1 MPLTLPSKKPATR
14 QIALALLI
22 AATVLYGV
30 SMAMGGRS
38 PHSWW
43 SYVAAFAEAA
53 MIGAIADWFAV
64 VALFRHPLGIPIPH
78 TAIVPLN
85 KNRIGEN
92 LAKFFSTHFLAK
104 RFIARKIRDWNV
116 VAWALQ
122 WLSDPART
130 LQAKAVVSHGLR
142 MVVEVLRRKEVAS
155 SMAIFLRTKVAGIPI
170 SPMLGRALGSL
181 IEQRKHQEVLDL
193 SLMHLAQWFGEAKT
207 QEAIT
212 HAIAEEVRSLRYV
225 GLDKVAAKAA
235 TKKVLRVVGST
246 IIEVAEQVDH
256 PLRLRFEA
264 ALLEFS
270 DRMLHDSKTQAQVEQ
285 WKAQWLTTLWNEESL
300 LTWWNDWMQDVEHTH
315 LSSWVDTIMGYLLE
329 AMRAQG
335 AVNSPANRWV
345 RLQVPRMVEAY
356 REDIAQYITARV
368 HAWDAWQMSAEL
380 EKNLGNDLQ
389 FVRINGTLVGG
400 CVGLLLHT
408 VTHAW

>member
-1 MPLTLPSKKPATR
+1 MRPTLPSKKPATR
-14 QIALALLI
+14 QIALVLLI

-30 SMAMGGRS
+30 SMVMGGRS
-38 PHSWW
+38 SHSWW

-53 MIGAIADWFAV
+53 MVGAIADWFAV

-104 RFIARKIRDWNV
+104 RFTARKIREWNV

-122 WLSDPART
+122 WLSDPARQT
-130 LQAKAVVSHGLR
+130 QAKAVIAHVLH
-142 MVVEVLRRKEVAS
+142 MAVDVLRRKEVAS
-155 SMAIFLRTKVAGIPI
+155 SMATFLRTKSAELPV
-170 SPMLGRALGSL
+170 SPMLGKALGSL
-181 IEQRKHQEVLDL
+181 IAQRKHQEVLDL

-264 ALLEFS
+264 ALLDFS
-270 DRMLHDSKTQAQVEQ
+270 ERMLHDPKTQKQVEQ
-285 WKAQWLTTLWNEESL
+285 WKAQWLATLWNEQSL
-300 LTWWNDWMQDVEHTH
+300 LAWWNDWMSTVESTH
-315 LSSWVDTIMGYLLE
+315 LPTWVDTCMDYLQE
-329 AMRAQG
+329 ALRAQESLD
-335 AVNSPANRWV
+335 SPINRWV

-408 VTHAW
+408 LTHAW